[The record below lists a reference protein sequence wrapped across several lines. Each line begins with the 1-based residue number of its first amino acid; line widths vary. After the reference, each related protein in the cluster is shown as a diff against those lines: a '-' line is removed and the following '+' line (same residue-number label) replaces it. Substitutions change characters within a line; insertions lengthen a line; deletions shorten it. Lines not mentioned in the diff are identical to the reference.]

1 MKVNEI
7 KSVSN
12 NYEENESNTLESG
25 VEVLEVHI
33 TTMSNNKCDTLIGED
48 YNGDVSITT
57 LDLQQALRVLENI
70 SSTEEMI

>member
-7 KSVSN
+7 KSVSIS
-12 NYEENESNTLESG
+12 YEENDCKILESA
-25 VEVLEVHI
+25 VELLDELI

-48 YNGDVSITT
+48 YNGDISITT
-57 LDLQQALRVLENI
+57 LDLLQALRVLENI

>member
-7 KSVSN
+7 KSISI
-12 NYEENESNTLESG
+12 NYEENECKTLESA
-25 VEVLEVHI
+25 VELLDELI

-48 YNGDVSITT
+48 YNGDISITT
-57 LDLQQALRVLENI
+57 LDLLQALRVLENI